1 MMLDVV
7 YDHVHFYHRFA
18 LGYWHNLGPDGY
30 AAILAGV
37 ALLGYALMK
46 SAAHR

>member
-1 MMLDVV
+1 MIDLV
-7 YDHVHFYHRFA
+7 YDHLDFYHRFA
-18 LGYWHNLGPDGY
+18 IGYWHNLGPDGY

-46 SAAHR
+46 SGAHH